1 MRLVSEDFV
10 FLMKKSLDKKC
21 YFMRTYPL
29 SIFILMLLFGFQNI
43 KAQNNQSNTL
53 LIDVTSNQKVI
64 SRSIDKNLL
73 LRVVKESSASQ
84 KNFGWRLEVVRKPY
98 RINSANLVYHKKMAT
113 RSAPSQIYAWHI
125 SDNYFPNEREIKVRG
140 YRFVVKIE
148 LINCQTEGSGP
159 DGRFISG
166 KLKVS
171 WHSKS

>member
-10 FLMKKSLDKKC
+10 FLMKKSLDKKW
-21 YFMRTYPL
+21 YFMRKYSL
-29 SIFILMLLFGFQNI
+29 FIFILMLFGFQNI

-73 LRVVKESSASQ
+73 LRVVKESSALQ

-98 RINSANLVYHKKMAT
+98 RINSANLIYHKKMAT
-113 RSAPSQIYAWHI
+113 GSDPSQIYAWHI

-140 YRFVVKIE
+140 YRFVVKIK
-148 LINCQTEGSGP
+148 LINCKTEGSGP
-159 DGRFISG
+159 DARFISG